1 MEGTQELREMLQA
14 GAFNMRQEL
23 TSPWLAVQLVAILI
37 AAGLALL
44 LARAVQRRID
54 TVSAGMGW
62 PGYLRLLLRLL
73 IAHLGT
79 IVFIII
85 VAAARAAMLTVTW
98 PSHSYVLHVVAS
110 LASAWVAIAIL
121 TALIRTPLLQRV
133 VAIFAWTIAALS
145 IVDLLHPTMAALD
158 AIGISVGGV
167 HVTPLLIIK
176 ASVLLAF
183 TLWIANTAGDFLER
197 GLQRQGD
204 LTPSLQVL
212 ISKIMRL
219 LLLTFAVLI
228 VLSSLGIDFSALAFF
243 SGAVGVGIGFGLQK
257 IVSNLFSGII
267 LLTDK
272 SIKPGDI
279 ISVGEHFGRVG
290 NMGARYTSVDTRD
303 GREYLIPNEDFI
315 TQRVANWTY
324 SSDFVRLDV
333 KFNATYD
340 SDPHTVQDAAIKA
353 ALEVE
358 RVLHKPA
365 PACMLS
371 AFGTTSVE
379 FQMWFWIN
387 NPSAGIDNVKS
398 DVLLAL
404 WNALAVDGARLA
416 KPGPARVIY
425 EMADGGP
432 LPGTSGASA
441 PRNRDASR

>member
-23 TSPWLAVQLVAILI
+23 TSPWLAVQLIVILV

-44 LARAVQRRID
+44 LARAVRRRID
-54 TVSAGMGW
+54 VVSAGMGW

-73 IAHLGT
+73 ISHLPT

-85 VAAARAAMLTVTW
+85 VSAARGVLLSITW
-98 PSHSYVLHVVAS
+98 PSHSYVLHVAAS
-110 LASAWVAIAIL
+110 LASAWVIIAIL
-121 TALIRTPLLQRV
+121 TALIRTPLLQRA

-158 AIGISVGGV
+158 ATGVSIGGV
-167 HVTPLLIIK
+167 RVTPLLIIK
-176 ASVLLAF
+176 ASVLLAL
-183 TLWIANTAGDFLER
+183 TLWIANTVGDFLER

-212 ISKIMRL
+212 ISKIVRL

-340 SDPHTVQDAAIKA
+340 SDPRTVQDAAVKA
-353 ALEVE
+353 ALDVE
-358 RVLHKPA
+358 RVLRKPA
-365 PACMLS
+365 PACMLT
-371 AFGTTSVE
+371 AFGATSVE

-404 WNALAVDGARLA
+404 WNALSVDGARLA

-425 EMADGGP
+425 EMAGTQDGSTHTQSSFP
-432 LPGTSGASA
+432 P
-441 PRNRDASR
+441 